1 MTVAESL
8 QPLLDEL
15 CIEVFE
21 KLPQNLYYH
30 CLDHTLV
37 VMQCALE
44 LAEAANLSTNDTR
57 ILYAAAALH
66 DTGFG
71 KKYGANEGVAAILA
85 DKLLPKYGFKK
96 TEIKHVH
103 NMILATNLLIA
114 PEENLEMLL
123 ADADMGYL
131 GKSDFMLWSNR
142 LLQEWREH
150 GRFSGSDNDWLQTQ
164 IQFLERYSYF
174 SNEAQTLYAA
184 GIAKNLNQLKQLTE
198 WPF

>member
-15 CIEVFE
+15 RLEVFE
-21 KLPQNLYYH
+21 KLPLNLYYH
-30 CLDHTLV
+30 NLNHTLV
-37 VMQCALE
+37 VMECALE
-44 LAEAANLSTNDTR
+44 IAQEAKLSTNDTR
-57 ILYAAAALH
+57 VLYAAAALH

-96 TEIKHVH
+96 SEIKHIH

-114 PEENLEMLL
+114 PEENLELFL

-131 GKSDFMLWSNR
+131 AKKDFMLWSHR
-142 LLQEWREH
+142 LYQEWCDY
-150 GRFSGSDNDWLQTQ
+150 GRFKGTSSDWLQLQ
-164 IQFLERYSYF
+164 IQFLANHTYF
-174 SNEAQTLYAA
+174 SLEAQRLYSA
-184 GIAKNLNQLKQLTE
+184 GLERNLNQLKQLPE